1 MILISISNNHSS
13 AEFDR
18 KKGILRGCC
27 EVLISYVCVIFQL
40 GNQRKSQS
48 SLRLSRVLQYFVE
61 KEKKIQVIKT

>member
-27 EVLISYVCVIFQL
+27 EVLISYVCVIFNW
-40 GNQRKSQS
+40 GTKG
-48 SLRLSRVLQYFVE
+48 SLSLLFDCPVFFNILWKRG
-61 KEKKIQVIKT
+61 KKFK